1 MRNEH
6 AGRLHL
12 VRQDTDRQTMRV
24 INNEE
29 LNSGTLRR
37 QIESEIV

>member
-6 AGRLHL
+6 AGGQNLGRP
-12 VRQDTDRQTMRV
+12 DRQAMRV

-29 LNSGTLRR
+29 LNSGTLWR
-37 QIESEIV
+37 QIESEIL